1 MYEDAFTQTGKK
13 KINANE
19 FRESNQPC
27 HNTYLILHVVLIT
40 LDENIDE
47 DLLYE
52 QFVAID
58 TNNVIA
64 LDPPLIILQSFRTV
78 SFHFRILRPISCL
91 TSSSRWKRISPQRRF
106 LMLRDFISRT
116 QNAPSTKCVK

>member
-1 MYEDAFTQTGKK
+1 
-13 KINANE
+13 
-19 FRESNQPC
+19 
-27 HNTYLILHVVLIT
+27 VLIT

-78 SFHFRILRPISCL
+78 SFHSRILRPISCL